1 MPSQRPKSKKVKTKW
16 GFLKHP
22 LLVGCIVAV
31 IGLVGV
37 LLKKNSSNFSATN
50 GPVANSNSVS
60 VFGNNS
66 GQIAGGNL
74 INTTTVINSNI
85 IAPVIV
91 MKVVE
96 TEALEFRQK
105 QEGVFL
111 LFGGNTIGLPTVPS
125 GQIAKKDIGRAF
137 LGAGTYENPSRI
149 ELIAT
154 DKQIA
159 FNIEFVPVFGMPPLK
174 LKDNELSGL
183 PSNWDCNHSKRGIEV
198 VNERLTPVFQ
208 LYYKDDSHI
217 VFNGVITFTNGA
229 VFIAEGKGQSLE
241 LNSTFSEADFFN
253 RVEALEIKRIFKYP
267 AWQHP
272 GEFADR

>member
-1 MPSQRPKSKKVKTKW
+1 
-16 GFLKHP
+16 
-22 LLVGCIVAV
+22 
-31 IGLVGV
+31 
-37 LLKKNSSNFSATN
+37 
-50 GPVANSNSVS
+50 
-60 VFGNNS
+60 
-66 GQIAGGNL
+66 
-74 INTTTVINSNI
+74 
-85 IAPVIV
+85 
-91 MKVVE
+91 
-96 TEALEFRQK
+96 
-105 QEGVFL
+105 
-111 LFGGNTIGLPTVPS
+111 
-125 GQIAKKDIGRAF
+125 
-137 LGAGTYENPSRI
+137 
-149 ELIAT
+149 
-154 DKQIA
+154 
-159 FNIEFVPVFGMPPLK
+159 MPPLK